1 MTERQ
6 LSPCEELRNMVTA
19 YLEEVIDTGEREW
32 FESHIE
38 MCGSCDVHLKEMKVF
53 VATLARC
60 GPAPISPSTR
70 RELHVLFQSWRAER
84 ARGEAPRPQ

>member
-1 MTERQ
+1 
-6 LSPCEELRNMVTA
+6 
-19 YLEEVIDTGEREW
+19 
-32 FESHIE
+32 